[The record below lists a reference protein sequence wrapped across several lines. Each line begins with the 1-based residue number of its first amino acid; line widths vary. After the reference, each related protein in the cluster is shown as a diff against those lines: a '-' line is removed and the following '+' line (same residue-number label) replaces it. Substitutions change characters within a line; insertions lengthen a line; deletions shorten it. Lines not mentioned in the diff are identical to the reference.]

1 MANKSLRYHFFHYL
15 CNIMQR
21 IAIFIIILAM
31 LSSCAKK
38 RTEPG
43 KERFVTDV
51 MLKTTPV
58 KDQGKSPLCWVYA
71 MLATIETQHIMQ
83 GDSVNLSPSFV
94 ARQLLKAKTVSAFLT
109 RRPTSISMRGM
120 APGLIH
126 LIGAYGLNQY
136 DAFQGNAQCDYGT
149 LTRKL
154 ALLAASARSL
164 QQLSAQADK
173 LLDDNI
179 QPMAKGVYLYG
190 ATYTPV
196 QFAHSVC
203 RDDEYEGFTSFTH
216 HPFGAPFILEV
227 PDNNFQDSYMN
238 VPIDS
243 LLTLITSTIK
253 SGHPVCWEG
262 DISEPGFRYDLGT
275 ATLTTG
281 QQPVTQQ
288 TRQQDF
294 ENRRTT
300 DDHCM
305 EICGLAHDQNGQP
318 FFIMKNSWGASNRY
332 GGYMYVSYDYVK
344 AKTICVM
351 VPQLVP

>member
-154 ALLAASARSL
+154 ALLASSARSL

-243 LLTLITSTIK
+243 LLTLITNTIK

-275 ATLTTG
+275 ATLTPG

-305 EICGLAHDQNGQP
+305 EICGLAHDQNEQP

-332 GGYMYVSYDYVK
+332 GGFMYVSYDYVK

>member
-1 MANKSLRYHFFHYL
+1 
-15 CNIMQR
+15 
-21 IAIFIIILAM
+21 
-31 LSSCAKK
+31 
-38 RTEPG
+38 
-43 KERFVTDV
+43 
-51 MLKTTPV
+51 
-58 KDQGKSPLCWVYA
+58 
-71 MLATIETQHIMQ
+71 
-83 GDSVNLSPSFV
+83 
-94 ARQLLKAKTVSAFLT
+94 
-109 RRPTSISMRGM
+109 
-120 APGLIH
+120 
-126 LIGAYGLNQY
+126 
-136 DAFQGNAQCDYGT
+136 
-149 LTRKL
+149 
-154 ALLAASARSL
+154 
-164 QQLSAQADK
+164 
-173 LLDDNI
+173 
-179 QPMAKGVYLYG
+179 
-190 ATYTPV
+190 
-196 QFAHSVC
+196 
-203 RDDEYEGFTSFTH
+203 GFTSFTH

-275 ATLTTG
+275 ATLTPG

-294 ENRRTT
+294 ENKRTT

-332 GGYMYVSYDYVK
+332 GGFMYVSYDYVK